1 MIVAGFFKNIALR
14 RLRRRL
20 RQMTALGTL
29 AALVVTSLG
38 IAVPV
43 AVQKQTDEPYPC
55 MDCPCGCVDAET
67 CWRSCCC
74 HTNAEKVAW
83 ARAHGVIPPAY
94 VLAAVEQ
101 PDCCERQ
108 AATCRSAHRS
118 CCENV
123 AQDSE
128 RPLTWRKPRDTG
140 KRRASIVLL
149 QALRCQGLGGS
160 WTLLPPTIVPPAI
173 QFDDA
178 PDGMTELV
186 ALVEE
191 SFTGHLPPPDLP
203 PPKHAA

>member
-1 MIVAGFFKNIALR
+1 
-14 RLRRRL
+14 
-20 RQMTALGTL
+20 MTALGLL

-43 AVQKQTDEPYPC
+43 AVQKQTDQPYPC

-74 HTNAEKVAW
+74 HTNAEKLAW
-83 ARAHGVIPPAY
+83 AREHGVIPPAY
-94 VLAAVEQ
+94 VLAAVEHA
-101 PDCCERQ
+101 DCCQRQ
-108 AATCRSAHRS
+108 AASCCSAHKS
-118 CCENV
+118 CCEKV

-128 RPLTWRKPRDTG
+128 RPLTWRKRRDTG
-140 KRRASIVLL
+140 KRGAVSIVLL
-149 QALRCQGLGGS
+149 QALRCQGLGES

-173 QFDDA
+173 QIDDA
-178 PDGMTELV
+178 PDGMTERV

-203 PPKHAA
+203 PPKNAV